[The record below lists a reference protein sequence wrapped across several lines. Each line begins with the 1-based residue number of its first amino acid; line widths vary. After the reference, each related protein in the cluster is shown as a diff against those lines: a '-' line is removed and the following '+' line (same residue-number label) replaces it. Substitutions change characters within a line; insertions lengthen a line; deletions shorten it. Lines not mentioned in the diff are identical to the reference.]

1 MSLGRAVFLCGTVHA
16 KFHVIQCSFL
26 PLRPLLKQFSQSCS
40 VFANGVP
47 DLIMWYCAAFFYHNT
62 PPGVCLSTPLSA
74 KLCDTVL
81 MSKFLLQFLSFGRFL
96 SYIGWTLQNC
106 SLYCECYYYPSMPSY
121 LGLSLA
127 KVLTTTNA
135 TRLEQN

>member
-16 KFHVIQCSFL
+16 KIHLFHSSFL
-26 PLRPLLKQFSQSCS
+26 PLQPLLKQFSRSCS

-47 DLIMWYCAAFFYHNT
+47 DLITWYRAAFFCHNT
-62 PPGVCLSTPLSA
+62 PPGVCLSTPLIT
-74 KLCDTVL
+74 KLCDTAL
-81 MSKFLLQFLSFGRFL
+81 MSKFLLQFLSFGRLL

-106 SLYCECYYYPSMPSY
+106 SLYCECYYYLSMPSY

-127 KVLTTTNA
+127 KVLTTTNP